1 MAVSKV
7 AARAQVASVHPVV
20 APVPAIQRRARQLS
34 SAAQAFVSQAPGAA
48 RQQEAQEKSFLDVAI
63 STVMSLFDDSQQEKR
78 TRCVGGVAMRERF
91 SSCR

>member
-7 AARAQVASVHPVV
+7 AARAQVASVHVV

-63 STVMSLFDDSQQEKR
+63 STVMSLFDDSEQEKR